1 MLPGQLA
8 GQYLDA
14 AIQVIEAENAGIP
27 VKISAVKA
35 VHKLVS
41 AHLYDW
47 TLTNEPLQLA
57 SVREQTMAR
66 SCHLCRG

>member
-8 GQYLDA
+8 GRYLDA

-41 AHLYDW
+41 VHLYNW
-47 TLTNEPLQLA
+47 TLT
-57 SVREQTMAR
+57 
-66 SCHLCRG
+66 